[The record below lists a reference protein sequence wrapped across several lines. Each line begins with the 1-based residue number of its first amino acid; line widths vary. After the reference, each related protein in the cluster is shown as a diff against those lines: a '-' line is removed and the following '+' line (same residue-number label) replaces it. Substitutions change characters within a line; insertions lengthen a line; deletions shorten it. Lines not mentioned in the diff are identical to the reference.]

1 MIAQRFR
8 ALGWVMGIA
17 SAATGLYLISLQVAA
32 ERAKLEGVEL
42 RIAAAHRDMR
52 QLQTELGTRASQRQL
67 EKWNNEDLSLAAP
80 RAGQYLQNVSQL
92 AGLTAGDGPA
102 APANA
107 MPRAVLAA
115 ASPPPVI
122 TGPAPEIARPISGPA
137 PRLQNANYVPTATAA
152 HPTRV
157 AMVERVVLDRSTMGD
172 LIRTAAEERR
182 QRP

>member
-32 ERAKLEGVEL
+32 ERAKLETIDQ

-67 EKWNNEDLSLAAP
+67 EKWNNEDLALAAP
-80 RAGQYLQNVSQL
+80 RAGQYLRNASQL
-92 AGLTAGDGPA
+92 AGLTGNVPSVGPA
-102 APANA
+102 EAL
-107 MPRAVLAA
+107 PRAVLAA
-115 ASPPPVI
+115 AS
-122 TGPAPEIARPISGPA
+122 TMRAMADPAAEAASPA
-137 PRLQNANYVPTATAA
+137 PRLQRAAYVPDAVPVRAE
-152 HPTRV
+152 RV
-157 AMVERVVLDRSTMGD
+157 ALVERVVLDRTTMGD

-182 QRP
+182 ERP

>member
-32 ERAKLEGVEL
+32 ERAKLEDIDR

-67 EKWNNEDLSLAAP
+67 EKWNNEDLALAAP
-80 RAGQYLQNVSQL
+80 RAGQYLQNASQL
-92 AGLTAGDGPA
+92 AGLTAGDSPTVPGD
-102 APANA
+102 A
-107 MPRAVLAA
+107 MPRVALAA
-115 ASPPPVI
+115 ASSSPVI
-122 TGPAPEIARPISGPA
+122 TGPAPEITLPA
-137 PRLQNANYVPTATAA
+137 PRLQNANYVPDPAA
-152 HPTRV
+152 ARPARV
-157 AMVERVVLDRSTMGD
+157 AVASRVVLDRSTMGE

-182 QRP
+182 KRP

>member
-32 ERAKLEGVEL
+32 ERAKLETIDQ

-67 EKWNNEDLSLAAP
+67 EKWNNEDLALAAP
-80 RAGQYLQNVSQL
+80 RAGQYLRNASQL
-92 AGLTAGDGPA
+92 AELTGNVPSVGPA
-102 APANA
+102 EAL
-107 MPRAVLAA
+107 PRAVLAA
-115 ASPPPVI
+115 AS
-122 TGPAPEIARPISGPA
+122 TMRAMADPAAEAASPA
-137 PRLQNANYVPTATAA
+137 PRLQRAAYIPDAVPARAE
-152 HPTRV
+152 RV
-157 AMVERVVLDRSTMGD
+157 ALVERVVLDRTTMGD

-182 QRP
+182 ERP

>member
-92 AGLTAGDGPA
+92 AGLTAGDGPTG
-102 APANA
+102 PASS

-115 ASPPPVI
+115 ASPPVI
-122 TGPAPEIARPISGPA
+122 TGPAPEIATHA
-137 PRLQNANYVPTATAA
+137 PRLQNANYVPAATTA
-152 HPTRV
+152 HPARV

-182 QRP
+182 KRP

>member
-32 ERAKLEGVEL
+32 ERAKLETIDQ

-67 EKWNNEDLSLAAP
+67 EKWNNEDLALAAP
-80 RAGQYLQNVSQL
+80 RAGQYLRNASQL
-92 AGLTAGDGPA
+92 AELTGNVPSVGPA
-102 APANA
+102 EAL
-107 MPRAVLAA
+107 PRAVLAA
-115 ASPPPVI
+115 AS
-122 TGPAPEIARPISGPA
+122 TTRAMADPAAEAASPA
-137 PRLQNANYVPTATAA
+137 PRLQRAAYIPDAVPARAE
-152 HPTRV
+152 RV
-157 AMVERVVLDRSTMGD
+157 ALVERVVLDRTTMGD

-182 QRP
+182 ERP

>member
-42 RIAAAHRDMR
+42 KIAAAHRDMR

-67 EKWNNEDLSLAAP
+67 EKWNNEELALAAP
-80 RAGQYLQNVSQL
+80 RAGQYLRDASQL
-92 AGLTAGDGPA
+92 AGLTTKGAPSPGSA
-102 APANA
+102 AA

-115 ASPPPVI
+115 ASQAPAI
-122 TGPAPEIARPISGPA
+122 TGPAPDISGPA
-137 PRLQNANYVPTATAA
+137 PRLQHASYSPGTIAA
-152 HPTRV
+152 RPARV
-157 AMVERVVLDRSTMGD
+157 AIVERVVLDRSTLGD

-182 QRP
+182 NRP

>member
-32 ERAKLEGVEL
+32 ERAKLETIDQ

-67 EKWNNEDLSLAAP
+67 EKWNNEDLALAAP
-80 RAGQYLQNVSQL
+80 RAGQYLRNASQL
-92 AGLTAGDGPA
+92 AELTGNVPSVGPA
-102 APANA
+102 EAL
-107 MPRAVLAA
+107 PRAVLAA
-115 ASPPPVI
+115 AS
-122 TGPAPEIARPISGPA
+122 TTRAMADPAAEAASPA
-137 PRLQNANYVPTATAA
+137 PRLQRAA
-152 HPTRV
+152 YIPDAAPARAERV
-157 AMVERVVLDRSTMGD
+157 ALVERVVLDRTTMGD

-182 QRP
+182 ERP

>member
-92 AGLTAGDGPA
+92 AGLTTGDTPTVA
-102 APANA
+102 ANT

-122 TGPAPEIARPISGPA
+122 TGPAPEIVTPA
-137 PRLQNANYVPTATAA
+137 PRLQNASYVPGATAA
-152 HPTRV
+152 ARPARV
-157 AMVERVVLDRSTMGD
+157 AMVQRVVLDSSTMGD

-182 QRP
+182 KRP